1 MKRKKKWGLEG
12 FIRVQRLRYE
22 GTFEH
27 GKEIGVLVL

>member
-1 MKRKKKWGLEG
+1 MG
-12 FIRVQRLRYE
+12 FERFYPESKRLRY

>member
-1 MKRKKKWGLEG
+1 MMKRKKMGFGKG

-27 GKEIGVLVL
+27 GNWVLVL